1 MSKFAKHAMHT
12 MSCAEAASW
21 HGQGYGAHLKMSSSM
36 GLRALRVG
44 EQERLVI
51 AYLPDHVKR
60 LQVVCLLLPTEAHQH
75 ICGQADLQTTPDSTS
90 EP

>member
-1 MSKFAKHAMHT
+1 MSKFAKHAMYE
-12 MSCAEAASW
+12 MSCAKAASW

-51 AYLPDHVKR
+51 AHLPDHVKR

-75 ICGQADLQTTPDSTS
+75 VCGQADLQTTPDSTS